1 MKFANVMRYDPSLKM
16 VRLFR
21 VEWYTGRYGEGG
33 YATRFSVALRPAIF
47 SFHREHEAWL
57 YGSRCTV
64 ARSAELRRWVGLT
77 TNSGDRRTQPFRT
90 TA

>member
-33 YATRFSVALRPAIF
+33 YFAGGGAG
-47 SFHREHEAWL
+47 EA
-57 YGSRCTV
+57 S
-64 ARSAELRRWVGLT
+64 GLGP
-77 TNSGDRRTQPFRT
+77 SGAGPL
-90 TA
+90 

>member
-1 MKFANVMRYDPSLKM
+1 MKFAKVMRYDPSLKM
-16 VRLFR
+16 VRLLR

-57 YGSRCTV
+57 CTV
-64 ARSAELRRWVGLT
+64 LGIRLHVQRNYGVAWV
-77 TNSGDRRTQPFRT
+77 
-90 TA
+90 